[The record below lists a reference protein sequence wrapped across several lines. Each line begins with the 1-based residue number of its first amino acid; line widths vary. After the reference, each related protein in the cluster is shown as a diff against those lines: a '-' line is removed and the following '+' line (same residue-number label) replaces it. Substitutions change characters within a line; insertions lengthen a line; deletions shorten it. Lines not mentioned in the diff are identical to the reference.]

1 MVDVSNSG
9 VVIEVSMYTP
19 VSCKMFG
26 LCPDKTVPQR
36 KTNMIHVLVISMVGW
51 SVGFGCFRS
60 NEKSDAF
67 RASVLK
73 GVVNPQSTGHLNKNV
88 NLKRTQQCHNT
99 EVRNEDVLCCP
110 TAVRVNE
117 KEKRA
122 RKLHI
127 VNKRPHSLYHELHR
141 PALLLCVATIFHS
154 CLLKL
159 GYMRKGSQKG
169 SERHTQ

>member
-9 VVIEVSMYTP
+9 VSVEVSMYTP
-19 VSCKMFG
+19 VSCKMFW

-36 KTNMIHVLVISMVGW
+36 KVNMIHVLVISMVGR
-51 SVGFGCFRS
+51 SFGFGCFRS

-73 GVVNPQSTGHLNKNV
+73 GVVNPQSTRHLNTIV

-110 TAVRVNE
+110 TAV
-117 KEKRA
+117 
-122 RKLHI
+122 
-127 VNKRPHSLYHELHR
+127 
-141 PALLLCVATIFHS
+141 
-154 CLLKL
+154 
-159 GYMRKGSQKG
+159 
-169 SERHTQ
+169 TQRE